1 MPFFYDHSGGEVFM
15 DKAVK
20 HRPGALQRTETRW
33 GYLFITPCIIGLVLF
48 AIGPMIFSIYISLT
62 EWNIITPV
70 RFIGIGNYL
79 QAFKDPLLP
88 QSIRVTFYYC
98 ILSIP
103 LGLVVTFLLANLLNT
118 GVRGMSIFRTIYYIP
133 AIVPTVASAALW
145 KNIFAPQYGLI
156 NGIMRLLNLPTFQ
169 FLNSRSQVIP
179 ALAIVS
185 IWGAG
190 SGVIIYLAGLQG
202 ISKTLYEAAEIDG
215 ANTVKRFIH
224 ITIPMMTPMI
234 FFNFLMG
241 IIGGLQT
248 FNTAYVMTNGSGGP
262 ANASLFISILI
273 YRSAFAYFRMGYA
286 SALSWILFMIIAALT
301 VLVFRTSN
309 SWVFYESKD

>member
-1 MPFFYDHSGGEVFM
+1 M

-20 HRPGALQRTETRW
+20 YRPGTLQRTETRW
-33 GYLFITPCIIGLVLF
+33 GYLFIAPCIIGLVLF

-70 RFIGIGNYL
+70 RFIDIENY
-79 QAFKDPLLP
+79 QNAFKDPLLP
-88 QSIRVTFYYC
+88 QSVRVTFYYC

-118 GVRGMSIFRTIYYIP
+118 GVKGMSLFRTIYYIP
-133 AIVPTVASAALW
+133 TIVPTVASAALW

-156 NGIMRLLNLPTFQ
+156 NGLMRLLSLPTFQ

-185 IWGAG
+185 VWGAG

-202 ISKTLYEAAEIDG
+202 ISKSLYEAAEIDG
-215 ANTVKRFIH
+215 ANPVKRFIH
-224 ITIPMMTPMI
+224 ITIPMMTPLI

-273 YRSAFAYFRMGYA
+273 YRSAFTYFRMGYA
-286 SALSWILFMIIAALT
+286 SALSWILFVIIAVLT
-301 VLVFRTSN
+301 LLVFRTSN

>member
-1 MPFFYDHSGGEVFM
+1 MA
-15 DKAVK
+15 KTVK
-20 HRPGALQRTETRW
+20 YRLGSLRRTETRW
-33 GYLFITPCIIGLVLF
+33 GYIFIAPCIIGLVFF
-48 AIGPMIFSIYISLT
+48 AFGPMIFSIYISLT

-70 RFIGIGNYL
+70 KFIGIQNYL
-79 QAFKDPLLP
+79 TAFKDPLLP
-88 QSIRVTFYYC
+88 HSIGVTFYYC
-98 ILSIP
+98 LLSIP
-103 LGLVVTFLLANLLNT
+103 LGLAVSFLLANLLNT
-118 GVRGMSIFRTIYYIP
+118 GVKGMSVFRTIYYIP

-145 KNIFAPQYGLI
+145 KNLFAPQYGLI

-179 ALAIVS
+179 SLAIVS
-185 IWGAG
+185 VWGAG

-215 ANTVKRFIH
+215 ANAFRRFFH
-224 ITIPMMTPMI
+224 ITVPMMTPMI

-248 FNTAYVMTNGSGGP
+248 FGTAYIMTEGSGGP

-286 SALSWILFMIIAALT
+286 SALSWILFVMIAVLT
-301 VLVFRTSN
+301 AFVFRTSN
-309 SWVFYESKD
+309 RWVFYENKN